1 MYGHLQSAASPVL
14 RPFNIVAVL
23 VSSRRLLRGSG
34 RSAVF
39 SLRNDNLMVNKQLY
53 PHTKICGLITA
64 LGLVVSLGCASDR
77 SRSHIAWEQS
87 RIVDLTHSFGS
98 NTIVWPTEQDFKLT
112 VQHAEDTP
120 GGYYYASNRVE
131 MPEHGGTHIDAPIHF
146 SKGKQ
151 TLDQIPIERLTGAGV
166 RIDIVEQCARNR
178 DYQIATWDLE
188 QWETKHGRIPDHA
201 IVLLSTGYA
210 RFWPSR
216 KDYLGTEVR
225 GQEGVRELHFPGLH
239 PEAAAWLVRERRV
252 KAVGIDTASIDYG
265 QSTKFETHVALL
277 SQNVPVFE
285 NLSNLH
291 DLPAR
296 GFDVIALPMKIA
308 GGTGGPLRIIAVVP
322 PAP

>member
-1 MYGHLQSAASPVL
+1 MARISPRIRSIQDL
-14 RPFNIVAVL
+14 EGE
-23 VSSRRLLRGSG
+23 SRKKTQR
-34 RSAVF
+34 F
-39 SLRNDNLMVNKQLY
+39 MVNRLTY
-53 PHTKICGLITA
+53 TTSITA
-64 LGLVVSLGCASDR
+64 LGLVINLGCASDR
-77 SRSHIAWEQS
+77 SPNHIAWEQS

-98 NTIVWPTEQDFKLT
+98 DTIVWPTEQNFKLI
-112 VQHAEDTP
+112 VQHAEDTA

-166 RIDIVEQCARNR
+166 RIDITEQCTRDR

-188 QWETKHGRIPDHA
+188 QWETKHGRIPDHS
-201 IVLLSTGYA
+201 IVLLNTGYA
-210 RFWPSR
+210 RFWPDR
-216 KDYLGTEVR
+216 KDYLGTDLR
-225 GQEGVRELHFPGLH
+225 GEEGVRELYFPGLR

-252 KAVGIDTASIDYG
+252 KAVGIDTASIDHG
-265 QSTKFETHVALL
+265 QSTQFETHVALL
-277 SQNVPVFE
+277 SENVPVFE

-296 GFDVIALPMKIA
+296 GFDVVALPMKIA

-322 PAP
+322 LSL